1 MDYQALINETKQK
14 IDNYS
19 FDDSAYN
26 EIYEKAKGML
36 TNAYNTSA
44 KEINRSL
51 GDARKKAVEQNALA
65 TKSLQEELALR
76 GLARSGDSATLKIN
90 QHLSLNNALASLSG
104 DALKSQGE
112 LYSQHQKELADLSAE
127 LGKQK
132 AAAMESEKNALYDRL
147 ADLEQLKADDEK
159 WRAALYSASDG
170 GSSSGGGGNG
180 TTEKEEDANVD
191 KIADGFVGNLVDK
204 NGYTP
209 EVSAEKI
216 AKNILTTCGVDD
228 GIIRSNMMQQRIYK
242 ELARLICSTDYSK
255 EYATEILSILRSHGF
270 NMAFDVS
277 LARSDVVKNA
287 YYLYQSELSSYYN
300 MLILSGFNANEA
312 AVRAKVSAQKKLIN
326 SIKAKNLP
334 KKTYE
339 SVMAMLWMLD

>member
-36 TNAYNTSA
+36 TNAYNASA

-51 GDARKKAVEQNALA
+51 GDARKKAVEQNALT

-76 GLARSGDSATLKIN
+76 GLARSGESATLKIN

-132 AAAMESEKNALYDRL
+132 VTAMESEKTALYDRL

-159 WRAALYSASDG
+159 WRATLYSASG

-180 TTEKEEDANVD
+180 TTEKDEDAYVD
-191 KIADGFVGNLVDK
+191 KIVDGFVGNLVDK

-277 LARSDVVKNA
+277 LARSNVVKNA
-287 YYLYQSELSSYYN
+287 YYLYHSELSSYYN
-300 MLILSGFNANEA
+300 MLVLSGLNANEA
-312 AVRAKVSAQKKLIN
+312 AVRAKTSAQKKLMN